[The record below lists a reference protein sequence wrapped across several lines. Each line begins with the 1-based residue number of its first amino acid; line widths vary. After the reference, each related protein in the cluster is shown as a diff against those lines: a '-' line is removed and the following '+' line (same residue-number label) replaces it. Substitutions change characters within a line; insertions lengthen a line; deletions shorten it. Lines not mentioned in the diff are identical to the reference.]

1 MRGGA
6 QRRRGTQ
13 PSSMR
18 VRAVRL
24 RTVDLG
30 GQREYLYS
38 HSLFCTPHAVYV
50 LCVPLD
56 ALSRKPPTDVV
67 GELREYVSMVHMQA
81 PDAPVELVFT
91 KADAVPSVSP
101 GSTPKVVS
109 DWVSGVA
116 AALHTECP
124 QLSIGHSSGGPQ
136 YLLVSSKDGWEECQA
151 HLCRRLA
158 SLALTSSGVGDV
170 LPHSYGAIRDALS
183 AAGSGWKQASEDAP
197 VAGTDGMEEYKGV
210 EGAATDTVSDLDQP
224 SVPLR
229 MQWGKNVPI
238 TTVSAVRDL
247 AIHHCGLSADA
258 DIHQV
263 LLLLHSMGA
272 IVYGGALCKPGT
284 RHHGTDQSTHLS
296 QLVVLDGQWLADML
310 SRVVTQYAKRRDD
323 AGRPSRGRVLL
334 VDVASAFH
342 GYPDELRGRF
352 MEVLFALDIAFPGM
366 NDDGSAAEHL
376 VVPALLPLAVSG
388 AGEAIVTRAIA
399 GVHDDTQVRRH
410 PCVLVRFI

>member
-1 MRGGA
+1 
-6 QRRRGTQ
+6 
-13 PSSMR
+13 
-18 VRAVRL
+18 
-24 RTVDLG
+24 
-30 GQREYLYS
+30 
-38 HSLFCTPHAVYV
+38 
-50 LCVPLD
+50 
-56 ALSRKPPTDVV
+56 
-67 GELREYVSMVHMQA
+67 
-81 PDAPVELVFT
+81 
-91 KADAVPSVSP
+91 
-101 GSTPKVVS
+101 
-109 DWVSGVA
+109 
-116 AALHTECP
+116 
-124 QLSIGHSSGGPQ
+124 
-136 YLLVSSKDGWEECQA
+136 
-151 HLCRRLA
+151 LCRRLA

-210 EGAATDTVSDLDQP
+210 EGAATDTVSDAEQP

-247 AIHHCGLSADA
+247 AIHHCGLSPDA

-272 IVYGGALCKPGT
+272 IVYGGALCKPVS
-284 RHHGTDQSTHLS
+284 RHHGTDQPTHLS
-296 QLVVLDGQWLADML
+296 QLVVLDAQWLADML

-352 MEVLFALDIAFPGM
+352 MEVLFALDIAFPSM

-410 PCVLVRFI
+410 PCVLVTVT